1 MNKKIY
7 LATPSDADHYGVIGT
22 DLWAVAAVDAIRRPV
37 SQTLTV

>member
-22 DLWAVAAVDAIRRPV
+22 DLWAVAAVDAIGRPV
-37 SQTLTV
+37 SQALAV